1 MASHLGASIMSK
13 PSPAD
18 RINAHSTLTAAIAA
32 AVLEALKVLPPADV
46 AAVLTRAA
54 ELLEQEDD

>member
-1 MASHLGASIMSK
+1 MSK

-54 ELLEQEDD
+54 ELLEQEDE

>member
-1 MASHLGASIMSK
+1 MSK
-13 PSPAD
+13 PAD

-32 AVLEALKVLPPADV
+32 AVLEALKVLSPSDV

-54 ELLEQEDD
+54 ELLEQEE